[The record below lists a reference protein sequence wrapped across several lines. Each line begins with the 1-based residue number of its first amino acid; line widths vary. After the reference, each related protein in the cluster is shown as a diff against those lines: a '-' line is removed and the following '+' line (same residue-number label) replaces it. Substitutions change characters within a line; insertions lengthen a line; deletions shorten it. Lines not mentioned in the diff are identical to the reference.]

1 MSISLDDL
9 KALLTEDEVRFF
21 LDPEQSAV
29 LALFGGNHGSY
40 QVVLAVELEGSF
52 LQLKTIRY
60 AQCPAPHPHCRA
72 MLELLGELNYGY
84 RSTKFGWD
92 PRDGEIV
99 CFVDLWLEDATVT
112 LTQLRANLGILLRTI
127 DRAYYRIN
135 GIMTTGTDP
144 GDPTP
149 DEPSA
154 APAGDFDTV

>member
-9 KALLTEDEVRFF
+9 KALLAEDEVRYF
-21 LDPEQSAV
+21 LDPQQSAV

-40 QVVLAVELEGSF
+40 QIVLAVELEGSF

-60 AQCPAPHPHCRA
+60 AQCPTTHPHCRA
-72 MLELLGELNYGY
+72 VLELLGDLNYSY

-112 LTQLRANLGILLRTI
+112 LAQLRSNLGILLRTI
-127 DRAYYRIN
+127 DRAFYRIS
-135 GIMTTGTDP
+135 GIMTTGNDP
-144 GDPTP
+144 GDPIPAQP
-149 DEPSA
+149 DAS
-154 APAGDFDTV
+154 PAGDFDTV